1 MSNNIFNPD
10 FEEYIELLNKYKV
23 EYILVGGMAVNIY
36 GYRRTTGDMDL
47 FVNPTKENHKKI
59 IKVHNKFGM
68 HLGEMAVLDNFLDTQ
83 KYDVYTFGVSP
94 VQIDIMTACKG
105 VNFND
110 AYKQV
115 FKAKIDNGIDVN
127 VINYGQLLEAKRASG
142 RTRDKADIEELE
154 RIKSSNKGL
163 NKKG

>member
-47 FVNPTKENHKKI
+47 FVNPIKENHKKL
-59 IKVHNKFGM
+59 IKVHNEFGM
-68 HLGEMAVLDNFLDTQ
+68 HLGEMAVLESFLDTQ

-105 VNFND
+105 VNFSD

-115 FKAKIDNGIDVN
+115 FKVKIDNGIEVN

-154 RIKSSNKGL
+154 RIKSRNKGL
-163 NKKG
+163 NKG